1 MSRPIIIFIL
11 LTAVLSSCEKEKE
24 VKYSGIAVFTSEPR
38 GEYFTSGYG
47 FSFEQGKN
55 IICTDLKCTLADI
68 VAVHLILQ
76 TEIEEVFLQSPENQ
90 EAFHMNALFD
100 TEAEAIDFYDDYGEV
115 IVEDFEFNAGN
126 LQANQV
132 WTFQTVS
139 EKFAKFRII
148 EILVYQDATYPFAEV
163 RVEYQY
169 QPSGSRI
176 FNR

>member
-1 MSRPIIIFIL
+1 M
-11 LTAVLSSCEKEKE
+11 
-24 VKYSGIAVFTSEPR
+24 KYSGIAVFTSEPR